1 MTNDI
6 IVAKHLKKSFGDITA
21 VNDISF
27 NVKRGSLFA
36 FLGLN
41 GAGKSTTINILC
53 SIINKDAGKVII
65 DGYDLDKDSKYIKEK
80 IGIVFQGS
88 VLDLKLTV
96 YQNLVSRASL
106 YPMSKKDILMRIEEL
121 TKLLD
126 LKDLLHRTYG
136 KLSGGQR
143 RRIDIARALIHRPQI
158 LFLDEPTTGLD
169 PNTRVAVWE
178 ILEKLMRQHDL
189 TIFLTT
195 HYMEEVVKADQ
206 VVILDEG
213 KIIANDT
220 PDNLKNAYTS
230 DFIRI
235 ISVKNKAIDE
245 LLKDNRLNYQ
255 YRGHAYH
262 VAIKTPLD
270 ALSFLNAHKTLIND
284 FEILKGN
291 MDDVFLN
298 VTGKK
303 LEVDD
308 HE

>member
-6 IVAKHLKKSFGDITA
+6 IVAKHIKKYFGDIKA
-21 VNDISF
+21 VDDISF

-53 SIINKDAGKVII
+53 SILKKDEGTVII
-65 DGYDLDKDSKYIKEK
+65 DDLDLDKNTAKIKEK

-96 YQNLVSRASL
+96 YQNLISRASL
-106 YPMSKKDILMRIEEL
+106 YRMSKKEALVRIEEL

-169 PNTRVAVWE
+169 PNTRVSVWE
-178 ILEKLMRQHDL
+178 ILERLMGQHEL

-195 HYMEEVVKADQ
+195 HYMEEVLKADR

-213 KIIANDT
+213 KVIVNDT
-220 PDNLKNAYTS
+220 PDNLKTVYTS
-230 DFIRI
+230 DFIRV
-235 ISVKNKAIDE
+235 ISEKDKTLEALFKAH
-245 LLKDNRLNYQ
+245 KMTYHH
-255 YRGHAYH
+255 RGHAYH
-262 VAIKTPLD
+262 VAIKTPIEGL
-270 ALSFLNAHKTLIND
+270 AFINEHQDMITD

>member
-1 MTNDI
+1 MNQYI
-6 IVAKHLKKSFGDITA
+6 ITAKNLSKSFGDIKA
-21 VNDISF
+21 VDHISF

-53 SIINKDAGKVII
+53 SIIKKDKGQVTI
-65 DGYDLDKDSKYIKEK
+65 DGYDLDKESKHIKDK

-88 VLDLKLTV
+88 VLDVKLTV
-96 YQNLVSRASL
+96 YQNLISRASL
-106 YPMSKKDILMRIEEL
+106 YRMSKKDALIRIEEL
-121 TKLLD
+121 TQLLD

-143 RRIDIARALIHRPQI
+143 RRIDIARALIHRPKI

-169 PNTRVAVWE
+169 PNTRVSVWD
-178 ILEKLMRQHDL
+178 ILERLMGQHDL

-195 HYMEEVVKADQ
+195 HYMEEVIKADRV
-206 VVILDEG
+206 VVIDEG

-220 PDNLKNAYTS
+220 PDALKNVYTS
-230 DFIRI
+230 DIIRI
-235 ISVKNKAIDE
+235 ISEKNKTLE
-245 LLKDNRLNYQ
+245 KLFKDQKMPYK

-262 VAIKTPLD
+262 VSIDHPLNGVT
-270 ALSFLNAHKTLIND
+270 FIEKHKDLIHD
-284 FEILKGN
+284 FEIIKGN

-298 VTGKK
+298 ITGKA
-303 LEVDD
+303 LEVNDY
-308 HE
+308 E

>member
-1 MTNDI
+1 MANDI
-6 IVAKHLKKSFGDITA
+6 IVASNLKKSFGDICA
-21 VNDISF
+21 VDGISF
-27 NVKRGSLFA
+27 SVKRGSLFA

-41 GAGKSTTINILC
+41 GAGKSTTINMLC
-53 SIINKDAGKVII
+53 SIIKKDAGTVTI
-65 DGYDLDKDSKYIKEK
+65 DGYDLDKDTKHIKNI

-96 YQNLVSRASL
+96 YQNLMSRASL
-106 YPMSKKDILMRIEEL
+106 YSMSKRDALKRIEEL

-126 LKDLLHRTYG
+126 LKDLLQRTYG

-143 RRIDIARALIHRPQI
+143 RKIDIARALIHRPKI

-169 PNTRVAVWE
+169 PNTRVSVWE
-178 ILEKLMRQHDL
+178 ILERLMGQHEL

-195 HYMEEVVKADQ
+195 HYMEEVIKADR
-206 VVILDEG
+206 VVIIDEG

-220 PDNLKNAYTS
+220 PDQLKNAYTS
-230 DFIRI
+230 DIIRV
-235 ISVKNKAIDE
+235 ISEKSEALEKVFHDHNLI
-245 LLKDNRLNYQ
+245 YH

-262 VAIKTPLD
+262 VNIASPL
-270 ALSFLNAHKTLIND
+270 AGLSFIEKYKDLITD

-291 MDDVFLN
+291 MDHVFLN

-308 HE
+308 HA

>member
-1 MTNDI
+1 MTKDI
-6 IVAKHLKKSFGDITA
+6 IVAKNLSKSFGDIKA
-21 VNDISF
+21 VDNISF

-53 SIINKDAGKVII
+53 SIIKKDQGQVMI
-65 DGYDLDKDSKYIKEK
+65 DGYDLDKETKHIKDK

-88 VLDLKLTV
+88 VLDVKLTV

-106 YPMSKKDILMRIEEL
+106 YRMSKKETLKRIEEL

-143 RRIDIARALIHRPQI
+143 RRIDIARALIHRPNI

-169 PNTRVAVWE
+169 PNTRISVWE
-178 ILEKLMRQHDL
+178 ILETLMGQHDL

-195 HYMEEVVKADQ
+195 HYMEEVIKADRV
-206 VVILDEG
+206 VVIDEG

-220 PDNLKNAYTS
+220 PDELKNTYTS

-235 ISVKNKAIDE
+235 ISEKNEALE
-245 LLKDNRLNYQ
+245 TLLKQQKMSYQ
-255 YRGHAYH
+255 YRRHAYH
-262 VAIKTPLD
+262 VRIDHPLKG
-270 ALSFLNAHKTLIND
+270 LSFINEHKDLIND
-284 FEILKGN
+284 FEILKGH

-298 VTGKK
+298 ITGKA
-303 LEVDD
+303 LEVNDN
-308 HE
+308 E